1 MPTAHGQQARVEP
14 GALLVQAGADVT
26 TAFAAL
32 HRSSPEF
39 LSLALA
45 GLPRGTRIWAENYGL
60 LARAGEELI
69 LSEAGRELAAAAA
82 ERVPEPYADVTLDDL
97 LDRTRGTIARLRE
110 RDHVEIETPR
120 RQRLAPAASA
130 TLRLRLAG
138 HHLGQWIRHARS
150 SESDPDVPAG
160 SPKHVGR

>member
-1 MPTAHGQQARVEP
+1 MPTAHDQQARVEP
-14 GALLVQAGADVT
+14 GALLEQAAADVT

-45 GLPRGTRIWAENYGL
+45 GLPRGTRIWAESYDL
-60 LARAGEELI
+60 LARSGEELT

-82 ERVPEPYADVTLDDL
+82 ERVPEPYADITLDDL
-97 LDRTRGTIARLRE
+97 LARTRETIARLRE
-110 RDHVEIETPR
+110 RDDVEIQTPR
-120 RQRLAPAASA
+120 RERLEPATSA

-138 HHLGQWIRHARS
+138 HHLAQRIRHARS
-150 SESDPDVPAG
+150 SESDADAPAS
-160 SPKHVGR
+160 SPEHAGR